1 MTDKTE
7 IEEFASLVGG
17 IGLKG
22 SNLLSINDLTDEQI
36 LDLFEL
42 GRRLEP
48 WNRSVVNLLPGKVL
62 ATLFF
67 QPSTRT
73 RLSFETAMH
82 RLGGAVITETTPLI
96 SSSAAKEESLDDM
109 LRVVAQYANVIVLR
123 HFDDVEAR
131 RAVGS
136 SGAPVISG
144 GFGQWEHPTQAL
156 LDLYTLWRTYGRI
169 KDLKVCIASTDLDHA
184 RTGHSMAYGLARLG
198 AKVTLASP
206 SNARTP
212 DEVMTKIASLGA
224 SVDEQLDLEQDS
236 FNELIYDMDLVYLPG
251 CSAPKGPEADAF
263 KTTME
268 KYLVRYETL
277 SRAQGEGRTIYVTHT
292 LPRRQGEMDLRIDA
306 TPSQLYF
313 KAIAY
318 SVSIRMALLVAIAGL
333 EEDPGTLTTVV
344 SRG

>member
-1 MTDKTE
+1 MDKSAE
-7 IEEFASLVGG
+7 IEALGSLVDR
-17 IGLKG
+17 IALKG
-22 SNLLSINDLTDEQI
+22 RNLLSINDLTDDQI
-36 LDLFEL
+36 YGLFGL
-42 GRRLEP
+42 GRQLER
-48 WNRSVVNLLPGKVL
+48 WNRSAVNLLPGKVL

-109 LRVVAQYANVIVLR
+109 LTVVAKYANVIVLR

-131 RAVGS
+131 RAVGA

-156 LDLYTLWRTYGRI
+156 LDLYTLWRTYGRVEG
-169 KDLKVCIASTDLDHA
+169 LNVCIASTDLDHA

-206 SNARTP
+206 KSAKTP
-212 DEVMTKIASLGA
+212 DEVLTKLYSFGA
-224 SVDEQLDLEQDS
+224 NVTEEFDLDQES
-236 FNELIYDMDLVYLPG
+236 FNELIYGMDLVYLPG

-263 KTTME
+263 KATMD
-268 KYLVRYETL
+268 KYLVRHETL
-277 SRAQGEGRTIYVTHT
+277 QRAESEGRRIYVTHT
-292 LPRRQGEMDLRIDA
+292 LPRRAGEMDLQIDSM
-306 TPSQLYF
+306 PSELYF
-313 KAIAY
+313 KAIAH
-318 SVSIRMALLVAIAGL
+318 SVSIRMALLASIAGL
-333 EEDPGTLTTVV
+333 DEELPTIVDEGPQ
-344 SRG
+344 